1 MSELFHKS
9 CYTSRSTGYKYRT
22 LSTNTGEKKRRDT
35 KEDSTFDRKFKEL
48 KGEISSR
55 IMKEVDEVQ
64 RARQSIQ
71 DKFEKIDAKINSM
84 LNIQTTI
91 TVLKN
96 DLRQA
101 ENILVDT
108 IEKVEKIEGIIG
120 ESETSSLQ
128 SRSSYCKPR
137 VSNVPKKNSIP
148 LPIS

>member
-22 LSTNTGEKKRRDT
+22 LSTNTGEKKRRES

-48 KGEISSR
+48 KGEIGSR

-91 TVLKN
+91 TLLRN

-108 IEKVEKIEGIIG
+108 IEKVEKMEGIIG
-120 ESETSSLQ
+120 ESEASSLQ
-128 SRSSYCKPR
+128 SRSSYCKPQQSIVTKKES
-137 VSNVPKKNSIP
+137 VSLRIT
-148 LPIS
+148 